1 MSQFDPLLDAAL
13 AAPVVTVFG
22 AVEIA
27 LRSGH
32 TIRLLNSGGF
42 VTFDGKT
49 FLGGDPIFGS
59 IAKVDTL
66 SDGIGSEAPALK
78 ITFNPADDAAG
89 ATLAAASN
97 QESPVKMWVGAIDPQ
112 TGLGIGEPLLIFS
125 GMLDY
130 ATLDAGTK
138 SRTLEMVIS
147 SVFEDFFYNDDG
159 ARLSDTFHNVCYPGE
174 RGLAFVTYIVHQIYW
189 GTDAPSGVTT

>member
-27 LRSGH
+27 LRSGY

-42 VTFDGKT
+42 VTFDGNR
-49 FLGGDPIFGS
+49 FEGGDAIFGS
-59 IAKVDTL
+59 IAKADTMT
-66 SDGIGSEAPALK
+66 DGIGDEAPALK
-78 ITFNPADDAAG
+78 ITFNPANDAAA
-89 ATLAAASN
+89 ATLSAASN
-97 QESPVKMWVGAIDPQ
+97 QESPVRLWVGAIDPQ
-112 TGLGIGEPLLIFS
+112 TGLGIGEPLLVFS
-125 GMLDY
+125 GMLDTT
-130 ATLDAGTK
+130 TLKAGQK

-147 SVFEDFFYNDDG
+147 SIFEDFFYNDDG
-159 ARLSDTFHNVCYPGE
+159 ARLSDAFHKACYPGE
-174 RGLAFVTYIVHQIYW
+174 RGFAFVTYIVHQVYW